1 MSWLIRVPDAAGI
14 PIVVGVTVV
23 NNSTNASFTVPLPA
37 GWQANDLF
45 VLYTMQIGNNAFTTV
60 SAGWSLYTTQLTT
73 GSDRTS
79 VHTRIA
85 QSGDTAPTVT
95 FPSSNPRII
104 YLAAYRKS
112 GGTPTLS
119 QFSYLT
125 DFSSPYATTSIATT
139 QPSLVSLATAA
150 SASTGTAVS
159 ITVSIS
165 DATDTIYRVTNR
177 AVALTHFDGTNPGT
191 FGPYNLTYSTTVSS
205 AGARSILL
213 EIR

>member
-45 VLYTMQIGNNAFTTV
+45 VLYTMQIGNTAFTTV
-60 SAGWSLYTTQLTT
+60 SAGWSQYTTQLTT
-73 GSDRTS
+73 GSVRTS
-79 VHTRIA
+79 VHTRTA

-95 FPSSNPRII
+95 FPGADARII

-165 DATDTIYRVTNR
+165 GATDTIYGVTNR

-191 FGPYNLTYSTTVSS
+191 FGPYNLTYSTTVASL
-205 AGARSILL
+205 GARSILI